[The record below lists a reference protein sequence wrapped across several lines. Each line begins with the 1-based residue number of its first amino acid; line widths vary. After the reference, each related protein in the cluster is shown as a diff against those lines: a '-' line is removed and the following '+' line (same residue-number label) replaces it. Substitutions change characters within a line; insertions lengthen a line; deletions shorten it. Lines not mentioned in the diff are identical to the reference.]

1 MDRPLSA
8 HRDSS
13 GTDHNNTHHR
23 SYNNNPRRG
32 GGGRGGGRRGG
43 YHHHGGGGGRGRGF
57 RDRGGRG
64 GGGRYPPQYHH
75 EPYGGGR
82 GRGRGGGRG
91 PPPSSSQSN
100 RFCAEPP
107 SHDPQFLLLQQLNE
121 MLYQVGQVPHQLLQQ
136 VEATENQTTMED
148 DRPTTTTNESSQHR
162 RHQRL
167 LWTADNVARLTQVVC
182 QRAHLFLPSSSD
194 LNPKDAAVVAGP
206 LASSLVQAVA
216 TGPLQTNPYTALTV
230 AVVTTLQQ
238 SPPSS
243 PSPSYTPNAGRALAE
258 RTVNYVLCRLGH
270 DLNAM
275 FLYNENTTNN
285 QNDTTSLARRVVRV
299 RLWLQYLVLLSRV
312 GLVALTRS
320 SSATTGE
327 PDDNEP
333 NDEDWMDP
341 VVAATT
347 QSALTLVELLQVLVQ
362 AATCVVQSTPPSLGT
377 TTTIDSN
384 LAHVLAHV
392 VQSTLPYL
400 LLSRGERSTTRRTV
414 STVRIQQD
422 LVQPLHNLSS
432 SSLNHAPHSSSVF
445 EPGIGSHAIL
455 LPYEQDDAQPTGT
468 VKAEDNQE
476 EEEEDEMD
484 DDDDD
489 AARPLCDSLQELQ
502 TCIHTLSSTR
512 TTPYPSRV
520 SLFTDD
526 PWNVMP
532 SSNNNN
538 NNKDAPMDEAPS
550 QDGESIPKEE
560 PNDSTME
567 TNNNTNNKP
576 STTEAVVYTEAPL
589 MLHLFSHCRAL
600 TLLLG
605 GPAALS
611 SSSESPPTWRTWS
624 LASRHPLQGVVV
636 GRLPIFGSP
645 PTDDGEEEED
655 DEEEEEEHDNER
667 LRVYRKTFGQVDRYF
682 LGQAVRDC
690 LLCHEPKVS
699 PVGVERGTLKAVAE
713 QVWSLRHFVLDS
725 DTEPDQPNPMK
736 QEEGEPTDATATTD
750 KGTTS
755 APTAAV
761 GLEFVVVEV
770 ILSLIVQSGTIWTES
785 ILDVTYLSRV
795 LLELI
800 KVEPA
805 AMTAATV
812 LGVATLVEDYVPTL
826 TPTARYNLCQWFS
839 FHLIHSNYQW
849 PADYW
854 THWQSF
860 VFVGGGDGA
869 VSVWANSRGAFV
881 RESLA
886 LVLEHASPDTISD
899 MVSHLPHAL
908 IETMIPPES
917 EATEPDGASRKFLDT
932 LKQDLGRR
940 IWGMEE
946 DPFSILQYMGTDEL
960 QESFQSALQEE
971 ASTTETPSANATFW
985 RTKSLIR
992 ALWIPLYG
1000 ERGDLR
1006 ILLLEKSQPNADA
1019 MDQDLSMME
1028 NETTD
1033 ALAQVLNAIR
1043 KYRALIE
1050 GVVAQETQQQQGGES
1065 NDEKKKELALECE
1078 CVFLDLLSECCLS
1091 YSRTAWITVT
1101 KRLLEESI
1109 LSPMGLLSWSTT
1121 GSSSTKTET
1130 RDTFSFQHLM
1140 EVQLRGWCWEVC
1152 EAAMQIGGSRLFPV
1166 VSDYG
1171 HIGLTAARDTNDENA
1186 TNTAPDQGKSRDV
1199 RNAESF
1205 VAFATPLIQLFLER
1219 VRAILLSVPSTDNDD
1234 DDNKPRKKL
1243 APQHVAVLEG
1253 CKRVVHATRDAYVSC
1268 LETARTTRDASFYS
1282 DILAVYQESSLAGPN
1297 LATVVVPQQQGEEES
1312 TLSLQVLRQCLE
1324 RMV

>member
-13 GTDHNNTHHR
+13 GIDHNNSHHR

-32 GGGRGGGRRGG
+32 GRGGGGRRGG
-43 YHHHGGGGGRGRGF
+43 YHHHGGGGRGRGF

-64 GGGRYPPQYHH
+64 GGGRYPPQYH

-121 MLYQVGQVPHQLLQQ
+121 MLYQVGQVPHQLL
-136 VEATENQTTMED
+136 EACATEHQTTMED
-148 DRPTTTTNESSQHR
+148 DQKTMTRNESSQQQPQQDR

-182 QRAHLFLPSSSD
+182 QRAHLFLQSSSD
-194 LNPKDAAVVAGP
+194 PNPKDAAVVAGP

-243 PSPSYTPNAGRALAE
+243 PSSSTPNAGRALAE
-258 RTVNYVLCRLGH
+258 RTVNYVLCRLAH

-275 FLYNENTTNN
+275 FLYNDNH
-285 QNDTTSLARRVVRV
+285 NDTTSLARRVVRV

-333 NDEDWMDP
+333 NDEDEEDWMDP
-341 VVAATT
+341 VVAATN

-362 AATCVVQSTPPSLGT
+362 AATCVGQSTPPSLGSST

-384 LAHVLAHV
+384 LAHILAHV

-400 LLSRGERSTTRRTV
+400 LLTGGAPQTV
-414 STVRIQQD
+414 SAVRIQHD

-432 SSLNHAPHSSSVF
+432 SFLNHAPHSSSVF
-445 EPGIGSHAIL
+445 EPGIGSQAIL
-455 LPYEQDDAQPTGT
+455 LPYEQDDAKPTGT
-468 VKAEDNQE
+468 VKAEDTEAEEE

-484 DDDDD
+484 DDEDD

-502 TCIHTLSSTR
+502 TCLHTLSTM
-512 TTPYPSRV
+512 TPYPSRV

-538 NNKDAPMDEAPS
+538 NNNNNKDATMDEAPS

-560 PNDSTME
+560 PNDSTMN
-567 TNNNTNNKP
+567 TNNNKP
-576 STTEAVVYTEAPL
+576 STTEAVVYTEPPL
-589 MLHLFSHCRAL
+589 MLHFFSHCRAL

-611 SSSESPPTWRTWS
+611 SSSEAPPTWRTWS

-667 LRVYRKTFGQVDRYF
+667 LRLYRKTFGQVDRYF

-725 DTEPDQPNPMK
+725 DTEPTKQNPMK
-736 QEEGEPTDATATTD
+736 QEEGEPADATATAD
-750 KGTTS
+750 KETTS
-755 APTAAV
+755 APTAAI

-785 ILDVTYLSRV
+785 ILDVTYLSRI

-812 LGVATLVEDYVPTL
+812 LGVATLVEDYMPTL

-860 VFVGGGDGA
+860 VFVGGGSS
-869 VSVWANSRGAFV
+869 SVWANSRGAFV

-908 IETMIPPES
+908 IETMIPPDS
-917 EATEPDGASRKFLDT
+917 EQAEPEGASRKFLDT

-960 QESFQSALQEE
+960 KESFQSALQEE
-971 ASTTETPSANATFW
+971 ASMTETPSANATFW
-985 RTKSLIR
+985 RTKALIR

-1050 GVVAQETQQQQGGES
+1050 GVVAQETQQQQEGGES

-1078 CVFLDLLSECCLS
+1078 CIFLDLLSECCLS

-1109 LSPMGLLSWSTT
+1109 LSPMGLLRWSTT
-1121 GSSSTKTET
+1121 GSSSSTETET

-1152 EAAMQIGGSRLFPV
+1152 EAAMQISGSRLFPV

-1171 HIGLTAARDTNDENA
+1171 HIGLAAAARDTNDDNA

-1205 VAFATPLIQLFLER
+1205 VTFATPLIQLFLER
-1219 VRAILLSVPSTDNDD
+1219 VRAILLSVPSSDNDD

-1297 LATVVVPQQQGEEES
+1297 LATLVAPQQGEEES